1 MAHFVQG
8 KGKNV
13 ALAGAALIILFIYDA
28 YGDDAPASLTGPLLS

>member
-1 MAHFVQG
+1 M
-8 KGKNV
+8 KNV